1 MVNWV
6 AVINMKEK
14 TKGMVLLLITTL
26 IWGSAFVSQSIASAH
41 LSAFAFQAMRCLFAV
56 AIMLP
61 IIAVFDRFQADG
73 GTFLSRWADKK
84 LWKAGIACGIP
95 LFLASN
101 LQQLGIADTQSGKAG
116 FLTAMYIVIVPIFG
130 VLRGKKLPPMTPLCV
145 LLAVAGLYFLSCAG
159 VHTLTVSDLLL
170 IGCALLF
177 AVQISFVDVYASKT
191 DGLRLNAIQ
200 ILVCGLLSALCM
212 PLTGM
217 PTWQDIGACLLP
229 LAHTGFLS
237 MGLAYGLQILAQKHL
252 DATTASLIM
261 SLESVFAVLFGMV
274 FLHER
279 LDLWEIIGC
288 VLMFAAVIL
297 SQIPARKVKSDGIG

>member
-1 MVNWV
+1 M
-6 AVINMKEK
+6 
-14 TKGMVLLLITTL
+14 LLLITTL

-41 LSAFAFQAMRCLFAV
+41 LSAFAFQALRCLFATG
-56 AIMLP
+56 ILLP
-61 IIAVFDRFQADG
+61 IIAISDRFRTDD
-73 GTFLSRWADKK
+73 GTFFSRWADKQ
-84 LWKAGIACGIP
+84 LWIAGIACGIP

-116 FLTAMYIVIVPIFG
+116 FLTALYIVIVPVFG

-159 VHTLTVSDLLL
+159 VHTLNLSDLLL
-170 IGCALLF
+170 IGCAFLF
-177 AVQISFVDVYASKT
+177 AVQINFVDIYACMT

-200 ILVCGLLSALCM
+200 ILVCGLLSALFM
-212 PLTGM
+212 PLTGL
-217 PTWQDIGACLLP
+217 PTWQDIGECLLP

-237 MGLAYGLQILAQKHL
+237 LGLAYGLQILAQKDL
-252 DATTASLIM
+252 DAATASLLM

-279 LDLWEIIGC
+279 LDLWEVIGC
-288 VLMFAAVIL
+288 VLMFIAVIL
-297 SQIPARKVKSDGIG
+297 SQLPGRKVKSGK